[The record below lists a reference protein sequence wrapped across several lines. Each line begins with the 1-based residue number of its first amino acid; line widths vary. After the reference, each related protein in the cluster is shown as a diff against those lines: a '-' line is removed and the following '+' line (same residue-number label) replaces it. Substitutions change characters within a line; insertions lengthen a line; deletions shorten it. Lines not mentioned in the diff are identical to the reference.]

1 MQSSRPTLAD
11 YRHLAR
17 LAIPVTLIQLGLMLM
32 GVVDT
37 MVVGRLSASAMAGTA
52 VGSVYVF
59 ALASFGM
66 GLLMGLEPL
75 LAQAVGAR
83 DDASIARGLQRGVV
97 LAVAVGAL
105 TALLF
110 VPVGPVLR
118 ALGQSPTLVAAVE
131 PYVRVQIPSMW
142 AFYLFVLVRVT
153 LQTLGILRPILITIA
168 LANLLN
174 LGLDWALVFGKLG
187 LPPLGVY
194 GAGLATT
201 IARWFMAIAL
211 CVLAW
216 PALRQYLVWHRDSIT
231 IGPMLRVL
239 WLGLPI
245 GAQYLLEF
253 GVFAT
258 ISLLMGHL
266 GELQVAAHQI
276 AINLASLTFMVPLG
290 VSSAGAILVGHAI
303 GATEPLAAR
312 RAGIATIVT
321 GVAFMSLSACAFLLL
336 PGALA
341 RAYTPDAAV
350 VAFAATLIPIAGVFQ
365 VFDGLQVVS
374 IGVLRGAG
382 DTRTPLVFNLV
393 GYWLLALPFSL
404 WLAFPQGLG
413 AIGLWW
419 GLVAGLALVGVALAV
434 RVRVRL
440 WAPLERLRVDDPG
453 GQYR

>member
-1 MQSSRPTLAD
+1 MHASRPSLTD
-11 YRHLAR
+11 YRRLAR
-17 LAIPVTLIQLGLMLM
+17 LAIPVTLVQLGLMLM

-37 MVVGRLSASAMAGTA
+37 MVVGRLSAAALAGTA

-59 ALASFGM
+59 ALGSFGM

-83 DDASIARGLQRGVV
+83 DQPAIARALQRGLVLVV
-97 LAVAVGAL
+97 GLGAL
-105 TALLF
+105 SALMF

-118 ALGQSPTLVAAVE
+118 GLGQSPALVAVVE
-131 PYVRVQIPSMW
+131 PYVHVQIPSMW
-142 AFYLFVLVRVT
+142 PFYLFVLMRVT
-153 LQTLGILRPILITIA
+153 LQTLGSLRPILVAIA

-174 LGLDWALVFGKLG
+174 LGLDWALVFGRLG

-201 IARWFMAIAL
+201 VARWFMALAL
-211 CVLAW
+211 GILAW
-216 PALRQYLVWHRDSIT
+216 PTLRQYLVWRRDSIT
-231 IGPMLRVL
+231 FGPMLRVL

-245 GAQYLLEF
+245 AAQYLLEF
-253 GVFAT
+253 GVFAA
-258 ISLLMGHL
+258 ISLLMGRM

-303 GATEPLAAR
+303 GAAEPLAAR
-312 RAGIATIVT
+312 RAGVATMVT
-321 GVAFMSLSACAFLLL
+321 GVAFMSLSACAFLAL
-336 PGALA
+336 PEWLA
-341 RAYTPDAAV
+341 RIYTPDAHV

-374 IGVLRGAG
+374 IGVLRGTG
-382 DTRTPLVFNLV
+382 DTRTPLVLNLV
-393 GYWLLALPFSL
+393 GYWALALPFSL
-404 WLAFPQGLG
+404 WLAFPKGLG
-413 AIGLWW
+413 ATGLWW
-419 GLVAGLALVGVALAV
+419 GLVAGLAVVGAALAV

-440 WAPLERLRVDDPG
+440 WGRLERARVDDPVG
-453 GQYR
+453 